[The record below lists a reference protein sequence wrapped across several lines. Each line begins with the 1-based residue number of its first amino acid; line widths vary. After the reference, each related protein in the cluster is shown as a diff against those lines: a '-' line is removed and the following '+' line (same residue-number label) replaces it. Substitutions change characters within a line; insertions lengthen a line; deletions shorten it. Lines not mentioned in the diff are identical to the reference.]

1 MSTAVAHAPDNT
13 MLLEARQITRRFGGL
28 VAVDGVD
35 IAVREGTIHGL
46 IGPNGAGKTT
56 LLNLIAG
63 VFPATAGA
71 LQFRGSDVTRS
82 SAAQRA
88 RSGIRRT
95 FQNLKLFRDMTALEN
110 TSIGMHVET
119 HAGMFDALLQSPRHR
134 REEREIIERAAAA
147 LDFVGLA
154 AFARARASTL
164 AYGHRRLL
172 EIARAVV
179 ARPALLL
186 LDEPAAGLNKT
197 EASSLTGLIRRI
209 RAAGTTILLVEH
221 HMDVV
226 MSVCD
231 EVTVLNYGRK
241 LAHGSPAR
249 IQDDAAVIEAYLGR
263 GDALPA
269 GDGHAHA

>member
-1 MSTAVAHAPDNT
+1 MSSAAAHAPDNSL
-13 MLLEARQITRRFGGL
+13 LLEARQITRRFGGL
-28 VAVDGVD
+28 VAVDCVD

-63 VFPATAGA
+63 VFPATSGA
-71 LQFRGSDVTRS
+71 LRFRGADITRG
-82 SAAQRA
+82 SAEQRA
-88 RSGIRRT
+88 RGGIRRT

-110 TSIGMHVET
+110 TSIGLHAET
-119 HAGMFDALLQSPRHR
+119 RAGMFDAVLHSPRHQ
-134 REEREIIERAAAA
+134 REERAIIERAAAA

-154 AFARARASTL
+154 AFANARASTL

-197 EASSLTGLIRRI
+197 EALSLTGLIRRI
-209 RAAGTTILLVEH
+209 RTGGTTILLVEH

-231 EVTVLNYGRK
+231 EITALNYGRK
-241 LAHGSPAR
+241 LAHGSPAQ
-249 IQDDAAVIEAYLGR
+249 IQDDSAVIEAYLGR
-263 GDALPA
+263 GDAVPTA
-269 GDGHAHA
+269 GGHART

>member
-1 MSTAVAHAPDNT
+1 MSTAVAQAPDNNV
-13 MLLEARQITRRFGGL
+13 LLEARQITRRFGGL

-35 IAVREGTIHGL
+35 IAVRAGSIHGL

-63 VFPATAGA
+63 MFPATAGT
-71 LQFRGSDVTRS
+71 LQYRGSDIARS
-82 SAAQRA
+82 SPAQRA
-88 RSGIRRT
+88 RGGIRRT

-110 TSIGMHVET
+110 TSIGLHAET
-119 HAGMFDALLQSPRHR
+119 RAGMFDAVLHTPRHR
-134 REEREIIERAAAA
+134 REEREIIERSSAA

-154 AFARARASTL
+154 ALVHARASTL

-263 GDALPA
+263 GDALMA
-269 GDGHAHA
+269 GDGHAHT